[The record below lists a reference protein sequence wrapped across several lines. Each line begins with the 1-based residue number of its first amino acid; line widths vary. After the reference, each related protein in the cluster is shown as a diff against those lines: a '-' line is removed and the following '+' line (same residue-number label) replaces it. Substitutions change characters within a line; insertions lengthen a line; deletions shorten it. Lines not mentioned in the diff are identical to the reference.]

1 MRGLAVLRFALLH
14 RETAQPRDR
23 ETPCMTDLPTT
34 DIRIDVN
41 AIEKSLSEL
50 WRGQQDGDNAVT
62 RAALWNVVAHT
73 STSDLH
79 ASANETLGRASAMV
93 PQRTIVIRSN
103 PADEAEL
110 TSWIS
115 ANCHMIGGGKQV
127 CSEEINIVAGGDRIH
142 RVPPVVNALL
152 IPDMPVAFWWLGD
165 LPNEHEAY
173 VELLL
178 ESADRLIVDS
188 VHFDSPA
195 DLALVA
201 RIAEQTSTSPAD
213 LNWGRLEEWRAAT
226 ASIFDPPEMRGR
238 LGSIRRVRVIAG
250 SSNHEFFGE
259 SIESLLY
266 ASWLSAQVGHNVDS
280 SGSVEG
286 SAGAI
291 DYAFERRYQSTDVG
305 GIALVEISFE
315 DGTVAGITRD
325 RDRGVLV
332 ANVDGSVTVQSV
344 TRTLNER
351 LDELIVRQLKRSE
364 GDRVLRRVLPIA
376 LKLAKRL

>member
-1 MRGLAVLRFALLH
+1 MT
-14 RETAQPRDR
+14 ET
-23 ETPCMTDLPTT
+23 PTT
-34 DIRIDVN
+34 DTRIDVN

-50 WRGQQDGDNAVT
+50 WRDQQDGDDAVT

-79 ASANETLGRASAMV
+79 ASAGVTLGRASAVV

-103 PADEAEL
+103 PAADPEL

-152 IPDMPVAFWWLGD
+152 IPDMPVAFWWVGD
-165 LPNEHEAY
+165 LPNEHEEY

-178 ESADRLIVDS
+178 EPADRLIVDS

-195 DLALVA
+195 DLALVS

-226 ASIFDPPEMRGR
+226 ASIFDPPTMRNR

-250 SSNHEFFGE
+250 SS
-259 SIESLLY
+259 
-266 ASWLSAQVGHNVDS
+266 
-280 SGSVEG
+280 
-286 SAGAI
+286 
-291 DYAFERRYQSTDVG
+291 
-305 GIALVEISFE
+305 
-315 DGTVAGITRD
+315 
-325 RDRGVLV
+325 
-332 ANVDGSVTVQSV
+332 
-344 TRTLNER
+344 
-351 LDELIVRQLKRSE
+351 
-364 GDRVLRRVLPIA
+364 
-376 LKLAKRL
+376 